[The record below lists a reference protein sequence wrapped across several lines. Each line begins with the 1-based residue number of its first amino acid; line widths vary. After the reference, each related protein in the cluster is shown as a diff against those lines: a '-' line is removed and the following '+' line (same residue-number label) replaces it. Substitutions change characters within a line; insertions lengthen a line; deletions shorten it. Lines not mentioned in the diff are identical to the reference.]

1 MALEGSD
8 LLEATLLVLD
18 VVTQA
23 LELLLLGGLLLVTLL
38 LLLQVAQPLLLAAQ
52 VTKALTLLQV
62 QIFAFYLKKKKGGGA
77 GKLRSIDSTH
87 AFTSLKKRIEVSAD
101 DCFNLHSLADAVLQK
116 WLVKLHKKNV
126 F

>member
-62 QIFAFYLKKKKGGGA
+62 QIFEFYLKKKKGGGA

-101 DCFNLHSLADAVLQK
+101 DCFNLHSLADAV
-116 WLVKLHKKNV
+116 
-126 F
+126 